1 MITGVLGGRRARAA
15 RCEWEGRPASQAI
28 FLAPAVDAAAVGDG
42 EVVAALEVGLGAHEA
57 VAVRDAAALRA
68 VRLVA
73 VLRVDRLGLLIK
85 LPLPAG
91 VLAQAAADGV
101 ARRHARGAGQL
112 LVGGGRGRGREGPDV
127 GLAGGLVVDHRLA
140 GHVAFAVGFVPGC
153 DEVLREKDSW
163 GIWVLRPWEQRC
175 GVCAASAMNVH
186 LNLAAS
192 LIWGL
197 VLLGMSC

>member
-1 MITGVLGGRRARAA
+1 MRLMITGVLGGRRARVA

-42 EVVAALEVGLGAHEA
+42 EVVAVLEVGLGAHEA

-73 VLRVDRLGLLIK
+73 VLRVDRLGLLVK
-85 LPLPAG
+85 LPLPTG

-140 GHVAFAVGFVPGC
+140 GHVAFALVLCLGVMRCFVRRIHGGFGFCGPGSSAAVC
-153 DEVLREKDSW
+153 VLR
-163 GIWVLRPWEQRC
+163 VR
-175 GVCAASAMNVH
+175 
-186 LNLAAS
+186 
-192 LIWGL
+192 
-197 VLLGMSC
+197 